1 MGFFDG
7 WDGGSVISHKTS
19 HRPKKSSS
27 HKSSKSSKSSK
38 RSRSHSPPRHRHSAS
53 TLEGLLGGG
62 SASHRHTSSSRGS
75 FFGLGNSSSKSFFGG
90 LGSRSSSYYKRQP
103 RNSFVQR
110 MYKKLKTLLRDLVYY
125 AKRHPMKVFMLVI
138 MPLITGGALTAL
150 LARFGLQLPP
160 GIERMLGIAAKTAS
174 GDSFGLMGEAV
185 RMAGGM
191 GGSSSNKNVN
201 IDRGYDGDMRWERTT
216 YQDDE
221 WGQGWGS
228 DSWGGGLVS
237 GFQKMFA

>member
-7 WDGGSVISHKTS
+7 WDGGSVVSRKTS
-19 HRPKKSSS
+19 HGSKKSSS
-27 HKSSKSSKSSK
+27 HKSSKK
-38 RSRSHSPPRHRHSAS
+38 SRSHSPERHRHSAS

-62 SASHRHTSSSRGS
+62 SSPKHHTTSSRGS

-90 LGSRSSSYYKRQP
+90 LGRSSSYYKRQP
-103 RNSFVQR
+103 RNNFVQR
-110 MYKKLKTLLRDLVYY
+110 MYKKLKRLLRDLVYY

-191 GGSSSNKNVN
+191 GSSGSNSHSTSHY
-201 IDRGYDGDMRWERTT
+201 DRGYDGDMRWERTT
-216 YQDDE
+216 YQDE
-221 WGQGWGS
+221 GWGHGWGGDSGWGS
-228 DSWGGGLVS
+228 GFTS
-237 GFQKMFA
+237 GFSKMFA

>member
-7 WDGGSVISHKTS
+7 WDGGSVVSHKTT
-19 HRPKKSSS
+19 HRTRKSASNKSSS
-27 HKSSKSSKSSK
+27 SKSKK
-38 RSRSHSPPRHRHSAS
+38 SRSHSRERHRHSTS
-53 TLEGLLGGG
+53 TFDGLLGGG
-62 SASHRHTSSSRGS
+62 SPRTRAAREVPSLAWGTAAQRASSAA
-75 FFGLGNSSSKSFFGG
+75 LGV
-90 LGSRSSSYYKRQP
+90 SRSSSYYKRQP
-103 RNSFVQR
+103 RNNFVQR
-110 MYKKLKTLLRDLVYY
+110 MYKKLKRLLRDLVYY

-150 LARFGLQLPP
+150 LARFGLKLPP

-191 GGSSSNKNVN
+191 GGGSSSSSRNVHV
-201 IDRGYDGDMRWERTT
+201 DRGYEGDMRWERTT
-216 YQDDE
+216 YQDDG
-221 WGQGWGS
+221 WGQGWGG

-237 GFQKMFA
+237 GFSKMFA

>member
-7 WDGGSVISHKTS
+7 WDGGSVVSRKTS
-19 HRPKKSSS
+19 HHSKKSSS
-27 HKSSKSSKSSK
+27 HKSKK
-38 RSRSHSPPRHRHSAS
+38 SRSHSPVRHRHSTS

-62 SASHRHTSSSRGS
+62 SPSHKHSSSSRGS
-75 FFGLGNSSSKSFFGG
+75 FFNLGNSSSKSFFGG

-103 RNSFVQR
+103 RSSFVQR
-110 MYKKLKTLLRDLVYY
+110 MYKKLKRLLRDLVYY

-150 LARFGLQLPP
+150 LSRFGLQLPP

-191 GGSSSNKNVN
+191 GGGSSSKNVH

-216 YQDDE
+216 YQDDG
-221 WGQGWGS
+221 WGQGWGGGG
-228 DSWGGGLVS
+228 WGGGLVS
-237 GFQKMFA
+237 GFSKMFA

>member
-7 WDGGSVISHKTS
+7 WDGGSVVSHKTT
-19 HRPKKSSS
+19 HRARKSASNKSSS
-27 HKSSKSSKSSK
+27 SKSKK
-38 RSRSHSPPRHRHSAS
+38 SRSHSGERHRHSTS
-53 TLEGLLGGG
+53 TFEGLLGG
-62 SASHRHTSSSRGS
+62 SSPSHKHSSSSRGS

-110 MYKKLKTLLRDLVYY
+110 MYKKLKRLLRDLVYY

-150 LARFGLQLPP
+150 LARFGLKLPP

-174 GDSFGLMGEAV
+174 GDRFGLMGEAV

-191 GGSSSNKNVN
+191 GGSSSSSKNVHV
-201 IDRGYDGDMRWERTT
+201 DRGYEGDMRWERTT
-216 YQDDE
+216 YQDD
-221 WGQGWGS
+221 GWGKGWGG

-237 GFQKMFA
+237 GFSKMFA